1 MKIINE
7 LNELKRMN
15 KLTSTEQGIVNYIL
29 TNPEE
34 LEKISS
40 RQLAELT
47 YTSPATVVRICQKL
61 GFSGY
66 SEFKIKYL
74 QEVNQTPRMD
84 QINRTNP
91 ITSEDSLHRIV
102 NKVAALEITAIEQ
115 TKKGIDLDQLN
126 RVSELLNQATCI
138 DFYAFDN
145 NLHLAK
151 NACSHFLYAGKQA
164 VIHDSSNAQF
174 MQAFASVEGHVAIII
189 SRTGENPMLY
199 RIATILC
206 EKKIPLL
213 VLTESRHSSLAKIS
227 TEHLYLY
234 NVHRFTDMGTILFQ
248 TSVQY
253 LFDLLFAIL
262 FSRNFEN
269 SVKQNEMYEEINE
282 YHQFYKEASKTVTLF
297 QEMQRFLNIF
307 CDIQPEIISRIELL
321 FLV

>member
-174 MQAFASVEGHVAIII
+174 MQAFASVEGHIAIII

-199 RIATILC
+199 RIANVLR
-206 EKKIPLL
+206 ERKIPLL

-282 YHQFYKEASKTVTLF
+282 YHQFYKEPQKL
-297 QEMQRFLNIF
+297 
-307 CDIQPEIISRIELL
+307 
-321 FLV
+321 

>member
-7 LNELKRMN
+7 LNELKQMN

-29 TNPEE
+29 TYPEE

-164 VIHDSSNAQF
+164 IIHDSSNAQF

-199 RIATILC
+199 RIANVLR
-206 EKKIPLL
+206 ERKIPLL

-282 YHQFYKEASKTVTLF
+282 YHQFYKEPQKL
-297 QEMQRFLNIF
+297 
-307 CDIQPEIISRIELL
+307 
-321 FLV
+321 

>member
-174 MQAFASVEGHVAIII
+174 MQAFASVQGHVAIII

-199 RIATILC
+199 RIANVLR
-206 EKKIPLL
+206 ERKIPLL

-282 YHQFYKEASKTVTLF
+282 YHQFYKEPQKL
-297 QEMQRFLNIF
+297 
-307 CDIQPEIISRIELL
+307 
-321 FLV
+321 

>member
-7 LNELKRMN
+7 LNELKQMN

-29 TNPEE
+29 TYPEE

-164 VIHDSSNAQF
+164 IIHDSSNAQF

-189 SRTGENPMLY
+189 SRTAENPMLY

-282 YHQFYKEASKTVTLF
+282 YHQFYKEAQKLEHCF
-297 QEMQRFLNIF
+297 KKCNDF
-307 CDIQPEIISRIELL
+307 
-321 FLV
+321 

>member
-7 LNELKRMN
+7 LNELKQMN

-29 TNPEE
+29 TYPEE

-164 VIHDSSNAQF
+164 IIHDSSNAQF

-199 RIATILC
+199 RIANVLH
-206 EKKIPLL
+206 ERKIPLL

-282 YHQFYKEASKTVTLF
+282 YHQFYKEPQKL
-297 QEMQRFLNIF
+297 
-307 CDIQPEIISRIELL
+307 
-321 FLV
+321 

>member
-74 QEVNQTPRMD
+74 QEVNQTPMMD

-126 RVSELLNQATCI
+126 RVSELLNQAMCI

-199 RIATILC
+199 RIANVLR
-206 EKKIPLL
+206 ERKIPLL

-282 YHQFYKEASKTVTLF
+282 YHQFYKEPQKL
-297 QEMQRFLNIF
+297 
-307 CDIQPEIISRIELL
+307 
-321 FLV
+321 

>member
-7 LNELKRMN
+7 LNELKQMN
-15 KLTSTEQGIVNYIL
+15 KLTLTEKGIVDYIL
-29 TNPEE
+29 TYPEE
-34 LEKISS
+34 IEKMSS

-47 YTSPATVVRICQKL
+47 YTSPSTVVRICQKL

-74 QEVNQTPRMD
+74 QEVNQTPMID

-91 ITSEDSLHRIV
+91 ITSEDSLHSIV

-115 TKKGIDLDQLN
+115 TKKGIDLAQLK
-126 RVSELLNQATCI
+126 RVSGLLNQATCI
-138 DFYAFDN
+138 DFYGFDN

-199 RIATILC
+199 RIANVLR
-206 EKKIPLL
+206 ERKIPLL

-234 NVHRFTDMGTILFQ
+234 NVHRFTDMGTLLFQ

-262 FSRNFEN
+262 FSQNFEN

-282 YHQFYKEASKTVTLF
+282 YHQLYKES
-297 QEMQRFLNIF
+297 
-307 CDIQPEIISRIELL
+307 
-321 FLV
+321 

>member
-164 VIHDSSNAQF
+164 VVHDSSNAQF

-199 RIATILC
+199 RIANVLH
-206 EKKIPLL
+206 ERKIPLL

-282 YHQFYKEASKTVTLF
+282 YHQFYKEPQKL
-297 QEMQRFLNIF
+297 
-307 CDIQPEIISRIELL
+307 
-321 FLV
+321 

>member
-7 LNELKRMN
+7 LNELKQMN

-29 TNPEE
+29 TYPEE

-74 QEVNQTPRMD
+74 QEVNQTPMMD

-189 SRTGENPMLY
+189 SRTGENQMLY
-199 RIATILC
+199 RIATIVC

-282 YHQFYKEASKTVTLF
+282 YHQFYKEAQKL
-297 QEMQRFLNIF
+297 
-307 CDIQPEIISRIELL
+307 
-321 FLV
+321 

>member
-7 LNELKRMN
+7 LNELKQMN

-29 TNPEE
+29 TYPEE

-126 RVSELLNQATCI
+126 RVSELLNQAKCI

-164 VIHDSSNAQF
+164 IIHDSSNAQF

-282 YHQFYKEASKTVTLF
+282 YHQFYKEAQKL
-297 QEMQRFLNIF
+297 
-307 CDIQPEIISRIELL
+307 
-321 FLV
+321 

>member
-7 LNELKRMN
+7 LNELKQMN

-29 TNPEE
+29 TYPEE

-102 NKVAALEITAIEQ
+102 NQVAALEITAIEQ

-164 VIHDSSNAQF
+164 IIHDSSNAQF

-282 YHQFYKEASKTVTLF
+282 YHQFYKEAQKL
-297 QEMQRFLNIF
+297 
-307 CDIQPEIISRIELL
+307 
-321 FLV
+321 

>member
-66 SEFKIKYL
+66 SELQIKYF
-74 QEVNQTPRMD
+74 QHVNQTPRMD

-199 RIATILC
+199 RIANVLH
-206 EKKIPLL
+206 ERKIPLL

-282 YHQFYKEASKTVTLF
+282 YHQFYKEPQKL
-297 QEMQRFLNIF
+297 
-307 CDIQPEIISRIELL
+307 
-321 FLV
+321 

>member
-74 QEVNQTPRMD
+74 QEVNQTPMMD

-164 VIHDSSNAQF
+164 IIHDSSNAQF

-199 RIATILC
+199 RIANVLR
-206 EKKIPLL
+206 ERKIPLL

-282 YHQFYKEASKTVTLF
+282 YHQFYKEPQKL
-297 QEMQRFLNIF
+297 
-307 CDIQPEIISRIELL
+307 
-321 FLV
+321 

>member
-7 LNELKRMN
+7 LNELKQMN

-29 TNPEE
+29 TYPEE

-102 NKVAALEITAIEQ
+102 NQVAALEITAIEQ

-199 RIATILC
+199 RIANVLR
-206 EKKIPLL
+206 ERKIPLL

-282 YHQFYKEASKTVTLF
+282 YHQFYKEPQKL
-297 QEMQRFLNIF
+297 
-307 CDIQPEIISRIELL
+307 
-321 FLV
+321 

>member
-7 LNELKRMN
+7 LNELKQMN

-29 TNPEE
+29 TYPEE

-199 RIATILC
+199 RIANVLH
-206 EKKIPLL
+206 ERKIPLL

-282 YHQFYKEASKTVTLF
+282 YHQFYKEAQKL
-297 QEMQRFLNIF
+297 
-307 CDIQPEIISRIELL
+307 
-321 FLV
+321 

>member
-102 NKVAALEITAIEQ
+102 NKVAALENTAIEQ

-126 RVSELLNQATCI
+126 RVSELLNQAMCI

-164 VIHDSSNAQF
+164 IIHDSSNAQF

-199 RIATILC
+199 RIANVLR
-206 EKKIPLL
+206 ERKIPLL

-282 YHQFYKEASKTVTLF
+282 YHQFYKEPQKL
-297 QEMQRFLNIF
+297 
-307 CDIQPEIISRIELL
+307 
-321 FLV
+321 

>member
-7 LNELKRMN
+7 LNELKQMN

-269 SVKQNEMYEEINE
+269 SVKQNEMYEEIKE
-282 YHQFYKEASKTVTLF
+282 YHQFYKEAQKL
-297 QEMQRFLNIF
+297 
-307 CDIQPEIISRIELL
+307 
-321 FLV
+321 

>member
-7 LNELKRMN
+7 LNELKQMN

-29 TNPEE
+29 TYPEE

-74 QEVNQTPRMD
+74 QEVNQTPMMD

-174 MQAFASVEGHVAIII
+174 MQAFASVQGHVAIII
-189 SRTGENPMLY
+189 SRTGENQMLY

-282 YHQFYKEASKTVTLF
+282 YHQFYKEPQKL
-297 QEMQRFLNIF
+297 
-307 CDIQPEIISRIELL
+307 
-321 FLV
+321 

>member
-15 KLTSTEQGIVNYIL
+15 KLTSTEKGIVNYIL

-74 QEVNQTPRMD
+74 QEANQTPRMD

-199 RIATILC
+199 RIANVLR
-206 EKKIPLL
+206 ERKIPLL

-282 YHQFYKEASKTVTLF
+282 YHQFYKEPQKL
-297 QEMQRFLNIF
+297 
-307 CDIQPEIISRIELL
+307 
-321 FLV
+321 

>member
-29 TNPEE
+29 TYPEE

-199 RIATILC
+199 RIANVLR
-206 EKKIPLL
+206 ERKIPLL
-213 VLTESRHSSLAKIS
+213 VLTEYRHSSLAKIS

-282 YHQFYKEASKTVTLF
+282 YHQFYKEPQKL
-297 QEMQRFLNIF
+297 
-307 CDIQPEIISRIELL
+307 
-321 FLV
+321 

>member
-189 SRTGENPMLY
+189 SRTGENPMVY

-282 YHQFYKEASKTVTLF
+282 YHQFYKDPQKL
-297 QEMQRFLNIF
+297 
-307 CDIQPEIISRIELL
+307 
-321 FLV
+321 

>member
-7 LNELKRMN
+7 LNELKQMN
-15 KLTSTEQGIVNYIL
+15 KLTLTEQVIVDYIL
-29 TNPEE
+29 THPEE

-74 QEVNQTPRMD
+74 QEVNQTPMMD

-189 SRTGENPMLY
+189 SRTGENQMLY

-282 YHQFYKEASKTVTLF
+282 YHQFYKEAQKL
-297 QEMQRFLNIF
+297 
-307 CDIQPEIISRIELL
+307 
-321 FLV
+321 

>member
-199 RIATILC
+199 RIANVLR
-206 EKKIPLL
+206 ERNIPLL

-282 YHQFYKEASKTVTLF
+282 YHQFYKEAQKL
-297 QEMQRFLNIF
+297 
-307 CDIQPEIISRIELL
+307 
-321 FLV
+321 

>member
-174 MQAFASVEGHVAIII
+174 MQAFASVEGQVAIII

-199 RIATILC
+199 RIANVLH
-206 EKKIPLL
+206 ERKIPLL

-282 YHQFYKEASKTVTLF
+282 YHQFYKEPQKL
-297 QEMQRFLNIF
+297 
-307 CDIQPEIISRIELL
+307 
-321 FLV
+321 

>member
-29 TNPEE
+29 TYPEE

-174 MQAFASVEGHVAIII
+174 MQAFASVQGHVAIII

-199 RIATILC
+199 RIANVLR
-206 EKKIPLL
+206 ERNIPLL

-282 YHQFYKEASKTVTLF
+282 YHQFYKDPQKL
-297 QEMQRFLNIF
+297 
-307 CDIQPEIISRIELL
+307 
-321 FLV
+321 

>member
-29 TNPEE
+29 TYPEE

-74 QEVNQTPRMD
+74 QEVYQTPRMD

-199 RIATILC
+199 RIANVLH
-206 EKKIPLL
+206 ERKIPLL

-282 YHQFYKEASKTVTLF
+282 YHQFYKEPQKL
-297 QEMQRFLNIF
+297 
-307 CDIQPEIISRIELL
+307 
-321 FLV
+321 

>member
-174 MQAFASVEGHVAIII
+174 MQAFASVQGHVAIII
-189 SRTGENPMLY
+189 SRTGENQMLY

-282 YHQFYKEASKTVTLF
+282 YHQFYKGVQK
-297 QEMQRFLNIF
+297 M
-307 CDIQPEIISRIELL
+307 
-321 FLV
+321 

>member
-7 LNELKRMN
+7 LNELKQMN

-29 TNPEE
+29 TYPEE

-40 RQLAELT
+40 RQLAELP

-164 VIHDSSNAQF
+164 IIHDSSNAQF

-282 YHQFYKEASKTVTLF
+282 YHQFYKEAQKL
-297 QEMQRFLNIF
+297 
-307 CDIQPEIISRIELL
+307 
-321 FLV
+321 

>member
-1 MKIINE
+1 
-7 LNELKRMN
+7 
-15 KLTSTEQGIVNYIL
+15 
-29 TNPEE
+29 
-34 LEKISS
+34 
-40 RQLAELT
+40 
-47 YTSPATVVRICQKL
+47 
-61 GFSGY
+61 
-66 SEFKIKYL
+66 
-74 QEVNQTPRMD
+74 MD
-84 QINRTNP
+84 QFNRTNP

-199 RIATILC
+199 RIANVLH
-206 EKKIPLL
+206 ERKIPLL

-282 YHQFYKEASKTVTLF
+282 YHQFYKDPQKL
-297 QEMQRFLNIF
+297 
-307 CDIQPEIISRIELL
+307 
-321 FLV
+321 

>member
-7 LNELKRMN
+7 LNELKQMN

-29 TNPEE
+29 TYPEE

-199 RIATILC
+199 RIANVLR

-282 YHQFYKEASKTVTLF
+282 YHQFYKEPQKL
-297 QEMQRFLNIF
+297 
-307 CDIQPEIISRIELL
+307 
-321 FLV
+321 

>member
-126 RVSELLNQATCI
+126 RVSGLLNQATCI

-199 RIATILC
+199 RIANVLR
-206 EKKIPLL
+206 ERKIPLL

-282 YHQFYKEASKTVTLF
+282 YHQFYKEAQKL
-297 QEMQRFLNIF
+297 
-307 CDIQPEIISRIELL
+307 
-321 FLV
+321 

>member
-164 VIHDSSNAQF
+164 IIHDSSNAQF

-282 YHQFYKEASKTVTLF
+282 YHQFYKEAQKL
-297 QEMQRFLNIF
+297 
-307 CDIQPEIISRIELL
+307 
-321 FLV
+321 

>member
-199 RIATILC
+199 RIANVLH
-206 EKKIPLL
+206 ERKIPLL

-269 SVKQNEMYEEINE
+269 SVKQNEMYEEIKE
-282 YHQFYKEASKTVTLF
+282 YHQFYKEAQKL
-297 QEMQRFLNIF
+297 
-307 CDIQPEIISRIELL
+307 
-321 FLV
+321 

>member
-1 MKIINE
+1 VGEIMKIINE

-29 TNPEE
+29 TYPEE

-74 QEVNQTPRMD
+74 QEVNQTPMID

-174 MQAFASVEGHVAIII
+174 MQAFASVQGHVAIII

-199 RIATILC
+199 RIANVLR
-206 EKKIPLL
+206 ERNIPLL

-282 YHQFYKEASKTVTLF
+282 YHQFYKEPQKL
-297 QEMQRFLNIF
+297 
-307 CDIQPEIISRIELL
+307 
-321 FLV
+321 